1 MADANLYKEDI
12 DGVKFTTCEE
22 NMISHSIKG
31 ENAMF
36 GCQGYVVDAYP
47 NENTPE
53 EFADLIDSHLDV
65 LFGDRA
71 RGMNIEMTMY
81 LPRAD
86 WWIYVQILYE
96 YGIQG
101 EQVLSQPSSNFQT
114 FRLNTY
120 QTPGNTKYLKEAG
133 VETNNYG
140 LTLLIFDSIKLS
152 LYTIYYSKQQ
162 INDIR
167 FFLANYH

>member
-1 MADANLYKEDI
+1 MRLRTIHTKEQECRFKTDLSKCYYSSMADANLYKEDI

-53 EFADLIDSHLDV
+53 DFAELIDSHLDV

-96 YGIQG
+96 YGI
-101 EQVLSQPSSNFQT
+101 
-114 FRLNTY
+114 
-120 QTPGNTKYLKEAG
+120 
-133 VETNNYG
+133 
-140 LTLLIFDSIKLS
+140 
-152 LYTIYYSKQQ
+152 
-162 INDIR
+162 
-167 FFLANYH
+167 